1 MKKVFLL
8 AGILMLLSACAED
21 KSNDSGTNSYQ
32 VTGKVIYTAD
42 NFKSAKV
49 CVDANNNGLADD
61 TYCTE
66 TAVDG
71 SYSFTSSDSISSYPL
86 AASITTANTAVNARL
101 NNGEILMYA
110 PKGKADVISIETTLI
125 KSIMEQNSTK
135 TYDMANT
142 EVAAIMKKT
151 DNKTLLTVYTNALN
165 SADIQNWE
173 TSIRGIVGAV
183 TNKLLESTE
192 ITADTI
198 ITVTQEEVDNINNII
213 KEEDNKEP
221 QQPENPGTEP
231 TTPLEKVTIML
242 KNAEIKNS
250 AENPV
255 NLNEHVDPANNN
267 VYPNGIV
274 TRLAIKNDTFGDFL
288 NINLTRN
295 FTGYDS
301 FLERYGYKEEN
312 FPSNSELGFE
322 VTHAG
327 SPLNYYEFSNY
338 PYKRSQQPTGMID
351 EDNICIAGNV
361 SGIFYKSIMDE
372 DILRNEFIPKMEAC
386 NNSTDCFTDL
396 LYVYYKNNMFK
407 LEKWYW
413 TIDTTQLN
421 ECKQS
426 LTPLEKVTEM
436 LAGAEIKNSAENPVN
451 LNEHL
456 DRTLIHHNQ
465 SNQITNFIG
474 IKYDTFGEFSK
485 LGTFTNTGTLLMDLN
500 YKENNWPSDSP
511 LHFEVFPD
519 SNSSITGQNGY
530 FFSNHY
536 YKYHQYNNNSNNF
549 IADSICLAN
558 GKVNGIY
565 YKPLLSDTVNAVM
578 ESYFMQ
584 CLQNSDVNPDESA
597 QISQEAKC
605 LVDTWYYYKDSIKL
619 EKWYWTIDT
628 SLLEE
633 CKK

>member
-49 CVDANNNGLADD
+49 CVDANNDGLAND

-66 TAVDG
+66 TAGDG

-125 KSIMEQNSTK
+125 KSIMEQNSKK
-135 TYDMANT
+135 TYDMADAD
-142 EVAAIMKKT
+142 VAAIMKKT

-173 TSIRGIVGAV
+173 SSIRGIVGAV

-198 ITVTQEEVDNINNII
+198 ITITQEEVNNINNII

-231 TTPLEKVTIML
+231 ATPLEKVTIML

-327 SPLNYYEFSNY
+327 SQLNYYEFSNY

-396 LYVYYKNNMFK
+396 LYVYYKNNVFK

-451 LNEHL
+451 LNEYL
-456 DRTLIHHNQ
+456 DPANNEIDKDGALLKLGIKSDAFGEYSSNMLMT
-465 SNQITNFIG
+465 SNQ
-474 IKYDTFGEFSK
+474 
-485 LGTFTNTGTLLMDLN
+485 LLRIIN
-500 YKENNWPSDSP
+500 YEEENWPSDSS
-511 LHFEVFPD
+511 LEFEVLVTGNVTNGGYYLTNYP
-519 SNSSITGQNGY
+519 SNISMDNVSVEPHSDNVCGV
-530 FFSNHY
+530 
-536 YKYHQYNNNSNNF
+536 
-549 IADSICLAN
+549 N
-558 GKVNGIY
+558 GKMNGIY
-565 YKPLLSDTVNAVM
+565 YKSVFDISLYDIM
-578 ESYFMQ
+578 EAEYML
-584 CLQNSDVNPDESA
+584 CYRQNGGINDPASGSLDGNDMKILFDCFA
-597 QISQEAKC
+597 EAAYNNKNN
-605 LVDTWYYYKDSIKL
+605 IKL

-633 CKK
+633 CK

>member
-1 MKKVFLL
+1 
-8 AGILMLLSACAED
+8 
-21 KSNDSGTNSYQ
+21 
-32 VTGKVIYTAD
+32 
-42 NFKSAKV
+42 
-49 CVDANNNGLADD
+49 
-61 TYCTE
+61 
-66 TAVDG
+66 
-71 SYSFTSSDSISSYPL
+71 
-86 AASITTANTAVNARL
+86 
-101 NNGEILMYA
+101 MYA

-151 DNKTLLTVYTNALN
+151 DNKTLFKVYTNALN
-165 SADIQNWE
+165 NADIQNWE
-173 TSIRGIVGAV
+173 SSIRGIVGAV

-221 QQPENPGTEP
+221 ENPSFEP
-231 TTPLEKVTIML
+231 ATPLEKVTKIL
-242 KNAEIKNS
+242 AGAEIKNS
-250 AENPV
+250 MANPV

-396 LYVYYKNNMFK
+396 LYVYYKNNK
-407 LEKWYW
+407 L
-413 TIDTTQLN
+413 
-421 ECKQS
+421 
-426 LTPLEKVTEM
+426 
-436 LAGAEIKNSAENPVN
+436 
-451 LNEHL
+451 
-456 DRTLIHHNQ
+456 
-465 SNQITNFIG
+465 
-474 IKYDTFGEFSK
+474 
-485 LGTFTNTGTLLMDLN
+485 
-500 YKENNWPSDSP
+500 
-511 LHFEVFPD
+511 
-519 SNSSITGQNGY
+519 
-530 FFSNHY
+530 
-536 YKYHQYNNNSNNF
+536 
-549 IADSICLAN
+549 
-558 GKVNGIY
+558 
-565 YKPLLSDTVNAVM
+565 
-578 ESYFMQ
+578 
-584 CLQNSDVNPDESA
+584 
-597 QISQEAKC
+597 
-605 LVDTWYYYKDSIKL
+605 KL

-633 CKK
+633 CK

>member
-1 MKKVFLL
+1 MKKFILL
-8 AGILMLLSACAED
+8 AGMLLLLAACAED
-21 KSNDSGTNSYQ
+21 KSSDTGSNSYQ

-61 TYCTE
+61 AYCTE
-66 TAVDG
+66 TANDG
-71 SYSFTSSDSISSYPL
+71 SYSFTSNNSTNNYPL
-86 AASITTANTAVNARL
+86 VASITTNAKI
-101 NNGEILMYA
+101 NNGSILMYA

-125 KSIMEQNSTK
+125 KSIMEQTSTK
-135 TYDMANT
+135 TYDMADA

-372 DILRNEFIPKMEAC
+372 DPNR
-386 NNSTDCFTDL
+386 
-396 LYVYYKNNMFK
+396 
-407 LEKWYW
+407 
-413 TIDTTQLN
+413 
-421 ECKQS
+421 
-426 LTPLEKVTEM
+426 
-436 LAGAEIKNSAENPVN
+436 
-451 LNEHL
+451 
-456 DRTLIHHNQ
+456 
-465 SNQITNFIG
+465 
-474 IKYDTFGEFSK
+474 FS
-485 LGTFTNTGTLLMDLN
+485 FR
-500 YKENNWPSDSP
+500 
-511 LHFEVFPD
+511 VR
-519 SNSSITGQNGY
+519 
-530 FFSNHY
+530 
-536 YKYHQYNNNSNNF
+536 
-549 IADSICLAN
+549 
-558 GKVNGIY
+558 
-565 YKPLLSDTVNAVM
+565 
-578 ESYFMQ
+578 
-584 CLQNSDVNPDESA
+584 
-597 QISQEAKC
+597 
-605 LVDTWYYYKDSIKL
+605 
-619 EKWYWTIDT
+619 
-628 SLLEE
+628 
-633 CKK
+633 

>member
-49 CVDANNNGLADD
+49 CVDANNNGLTDD
-61 TYCTE
+61 AYCTE
-66 TAVDG
+66 TAGDG
-71 SYSFTSSDSISSYPL
+71 SYSFISNDSVTNYPL
-86 AASITTANTAVNARL
+86 AASITTVNNAVNARL

-125 KSIMEQNSTK
+125 KSIMEQNSKK
-135 TYDMANT
+135 TYDMADA

-173 TSIRGIVGAV
+173 SSIRGIVGAV

-221 QQPENPGTEP
+221 ENPDTEP
-231 TTPLEKVTIML
+231 ATPLEKIT
-242 KNAEIKNS
+242 
-250 AENPV
+250 
-255 NLNEHVDPANNN
+255 
-267 VYPNGIV
+267 
-274 TRLAIKNDTFGDFL
+274 
-288 NINLTRN
+288 
-295 FTGYDS
+295 
-301 FLERYGYKEEN
+301 
-312 FPSNSELGFE
+312 EL
-322 VTHAG
+322 
-327 SPLNYYEFSNY
+327 
-338 PYKRSQQPTGMID
+338 
-351 EDNICIAGNV
+351 
-361 SGIFYKSIMDE
+361 
-372 DILRNEFIPKMEAC
+372 
-386 NNSTDCFTDL
+386 
-396 LYVYYKNNMFK
+396 
-407 LEKWYW
+407 
-413 TIDTTQLN
+413 
-421 ECKQS
+421 
-426 LTPLEKVTEM
+426 

-465 SNQITNFIG
+465 STYITNFIG
-474 IKYDTFGEFSK
+474 IKYDTFGEFSE
-485 LGTFTNTGTLLMDLN
+485 LPTFTNANATMKDLN
-500 YKENNWPSDSP
+500 YKENNWPSDSS

-519 SNSSITGQNGY
+519 SNSSTTGQNGY

-536 YKYHQYNNNSNNF
+536 YKYQYESGNV
-549 IADSICLAN
+549 IADNICSAN
-558 GKVNGIY
+558 GKVNGIF
-565 YKPLLSDTVNAVM
+565 YKPIVSDTEMAAM
-578 ESYFMQ
+578 QSESMQ
-584 CLQNSDVNPDESA
+584 CLQNSGINIDENG
-597 QISQEAKC
+597 QISQDDIDKM
-605 LVDTWYYYKDSIKL
+605 LVCFADIWFQHKDNYKL

-628 SLLEE
+628 TLLEE
-633 CKK
+633 CK

>member
-1 MKKVFLL
+1 MKKFFLL
-8 AGILMLLSACAED
+8 AGMLLLLAACAED
-21 KSNDSGTNSYQ
+21 KSSDTGSSYQ
-32 VTGKVIYTAD
+32 ITGKVIYTAD

-61 TYCTE
+61 AYCTE

-71 SYSFTSSDSISSYPL
+71 SYSFTSNNSTNNYPL

-125 KSIMEQNSTK
+125 KSIMEQNSAK

-142 EVAAIMKKT
+142 EVTALIKKA

-165 SADIQNWE
+165 SADIQNWK

-221 QQPENPGTEP
+221 ENPGTEP
-231 TTPLEKVTIML
+231 ATPLEKVTYLFNNAIIKADINNPIDLIAFHEPKLDEPHNKIFGINKDTFGTWQYEEMNPAGVDFML
-242 KNAEIKNS
+242 ATAVKYKEEYWDPNTTSKLIASDGYGGYNGLGYLFYYEDEENICSVGQYKSIFYKLMYNVPLEEATQICDYRDYPENATEEELNAFINEVTSCFYNAFKNEKIYFEKYYYTIDTTQLDECNQSLTPLEKVTKMLAGAEIKNS

-255 NLNEHVDPANNN
+255 NLNEHLDPANNN

-396 LYVYYKNNMFK
+396 LYVYYKNNIF
-407 LEKWYW
+407 
-413 TIDTTQLN
+413 
-421 ECKQS
+421 
-426 LTPLEKVTEM
+426 
-436 LAGAEIKNSAENPVN
+436 
-451 LNEHL
+451 
-456 DRTLIHHNQ
+456 
-465 SNQITNFIG
+465 
-474 IKYDTFGEFSK
+474 
-485 LGTFTNTGTLLMDLN
+485 
-500 YKENNWPSDSP
+500 
-511 LHFEVFPD
+511 
-519 SNSSITGQNGY
+519 
-530 FFSNHY
+530 
-536 YKYHQYNNNSNNF
+536 
-549 IADSICLAN
+549 
-558 GKVNGIY
+558 
-565 YKPLLSDTVNAVM
+565 
-578 ESYFMQ
+578 
-584 CLQNSDVNPDESA
+584 
-597 QISQEAKC
+597 
-605 LVDTWYYYKDSIKL
+605 KL

-633 CKK
+633 CK

>member
-61 TYCTE
+61 TYCAE
-66 TAVDG
+66 TAGDG
-71 SYSFTSSDSISSYPL
+71 SYSFISNDSINSYPL
-86 AASITTANTAVNARL
+86 VASITTVNTAVNARL
-101 NNGEILMYA
+101 DTGGILMYA

-125 KSIMEQNSTK
+125 KSIMEQNSKK
-135 TYDMANT
+135 TYDMADA

-165 SADIQNWE
+165 NADIQNWE

-221 QQPENPGTEP
+221 ENPDTEP
-231 TTPLEKVTIML
+231 ATPLEKVTYLFNNAIIKADINNPIDLIAFHEPKLDEPHNKIFGINKDAFGTWQYEEMNPAGLYFML
-242 KNAEIKNS
+242 ATAVK
-250 AENPV
+250 
-255 NLNEHVDPANNN
+255 
-267 VYPNGIV
+267 
-274 TRLAIKNDTFGDFL
+274 
-288 NINLTRN
+288 
-295 FTGYDS
+295 
-301 FLERYGYKEEN
+301 YKEEYWDPN
-312 FPSNSELGFE
+312 TTSKLIASDGYGGYNGLGYLF
-322 VTHAG
+322 
-327 SPLNYYEFSNY
+327 YYE
-338 PYKRSQQPTGMID
+338 D
-351 EDNICIAGNV
+351 EENICSVGQYK
-361 SGIFYKSIMDE
+361 SIFYKLMYNVPLEEATQICDYRDYPE
-372 DILRNEFIPKMEAC
+372 NPTEEELNAFINEFT
-386 NNSTDCFTDL
+386 SCF
-396 LYVYYKNNMFK
+396 YNAFKNEKIYFEKYY
-407 LEKWYW
+407 Y
-413 TIDTTQLN
+413 TIDTTQLS

-456 DRTLIHHNQ
+456 DRTLIHYNQ
-465 SNQITNFIG
+465 STEITNFIG
-474 IKYDTFGEFSK
+474 IKYDTFGEFSDIPM
-485 LGTFTNTGTLLMDLN
+485 FTNVSALLKDVN
-500 YKENNWPSDSP
+500 YKEDNWPSDNL

-519 SNSSITGQNGY
+519 SSTDQKGY
-530 FFSNHY
+530 FFSNY
-536 YKYHQYNNNSNNF
+536 PYRNEDDF
-549 IADSICLAN
+549 IADNICLAN
-558 GKVNGIY
+558 GKVNGIF
-565 YKPLLSDTVNAVM
+565 YKPIVSDTEMAVM
-578 ESYFMQ
+578 ESDLMQ
-584 CLQNSDVNPDESA
+584 CAKNSGINIDENGQMSQDDVD
-597 QISQEAKC
+597 KM
-605 LVDTWYYYKDSIKL
+605 LVCFADIWFQHKDNYKL

-628 SLLEE
+628 TLLEE
-633 CKK
+633 CK

>member
-1 MKKVFLL
+1 MKKFFLL
-8 AGILMLLSACAED
+8 ACILMLAAACAED
-21 KSNDSGTNSYQ
+21 KSNDAGTNSYQ

-61 TYCTE
+61 AYCTE
-66 TAVDG
+66 TASDG
-71 SYSFTSSDSISSYPL
+71 SYSFTSNDSINSYPL
-86 AASITTANTAVNARL
+86 AALITTNAKI
-101 NNGEILMYA
+101 NNSGLFLYA
-110 PKGKADVISIETTLI
+110 PKGKTDVISIETTLI
-125 KSIMEQNSTK
+125 KSIMEQNSKK
-135 TYDMANT
+135 TYENANA
-142 EVAAIMKKT
+142 EVTALMGKA
-151 DNKTLLTVYTNALN
+151 DNKTLLTVYSNTLN
-165 SADIQNWE
+165 NADIQNWE
-173 TSIRGIVGAV
+173 SSIRGIVGAV

-231 TTPLEKVTIML
+231 ATPLEKVTYLFNNAIIKADINNPIDLIAFHEPKLDEPHNKIFGINKDAFGTWQYEKMNPAGLYFML
-242 KNAEIKNS
+242 ATAVKYKEEYWDPNTTSKLIASDGYGGYNGLGYLFYYEDEENICSVGQYKSIFYKLMYNVPLEEATQICDYRDYPENPTEEELNAFINEFTSCFYNAFKNEKIYFEKYYYTIDTTQLSECKQSLTPLEKITEILAGAEIKNS

-255 NLNEHVDPANNN
+255 NLNEHLDPANNN

-301 FLERYGYKEEN
+301 FLERYGYKEES

-386 NNSTDCFTDL
+386 NNSIDCFTDL

-413 TIDTTQLN
+413 TIDT
-421 ECKQS
+421 
-426 LTPLEKVTEM
+426 
-436 LAGAEIKNSAENPVN
+436 
-451 LNEHL
+451 
-456 DRTLIHHNQ
+456 
-465 SNQITNFIG
+465 
-474 IKYDTFGEFSK
+474 
-485 LGTFTNTGTLLMDLN
+485 
-500 YKENNWPSDSP
+500 
-511 LHFEVFPD
+511 
-519 SNSSITGQNGY
+519 
-530 FFSNHY
+530 
-536 YKYHQYNNNSNNF
+536 
-549 IADSICLAN
+549 
-558 GKVNGIY
+558 
-565 YKPLLSDTVNAVM
+565 
-578 ESYFMQ
+578 
-584 CLQNSDVNPDESA
+584 
-597 QISQEAKC
+597 
-605 LVDTWYYYKDSIKL
+605 
-619 EKWYWTIDT
+619 

-633 CKK
+633 CK

>member
-66 TAVDG
+66 TANDG
-71 SYSFTSSDSISSYPL
+71 SYSFTSNNSTNNYPL
-86 AASITTANTAVNARL
+86 VASITTNAKI
-101 NNGEILMYA
+101 NNGSILMYA

-135 TYDMANT
+135 TYDMANK
-142 EVAAIMKKT
+142 EVTALIKKA

-165 SADIQNWE
+165 NADIQNWE

-231 TTPLEKVTIML
+231 ATPLEKVTEIL
-242 KNAEIKNS
+242 AGAEIKNS
-250 AENPV
+250 AESPV

-274 TRLAIKNDTFGDFL
+274 TRLAIKNDTFGDFS
-288 NINLTRN
+288 IGSSLTRN

-322 VTHAG
+322 VTLYG
-327 SPLNYYEFSNY
+327 NQNSYEFSNY
-338 PYKRSQQPTGMID
+338 PFKRSQQPTGMID

-372 DILRNEFIPKMEAC
+372 DIINNEFIPEMEAC
-386 NNSTDCFTDL
+386 NNSIDCFTDL
-396 LYVYYKNNMFK
+396 LYVYYKNNK
-407 LEKWYW
+407 L
-413 TIDTTQLN
+413 
-421 ECKQS
+421 
-426 LTPLEKVTEM
+426 
-436 LAGAEIKNSAENPVN
+436 
-451 LNEHL
+451 
-456 DRTLIHHNQ
+456 
-465 SNQITNFIG
+465 
-474 IKYDTFGEFSK
+474 
-485 LGTFTNTGTLLMDLN
+485 
-500 YKENNWPSDSP
+500 
-511 LHFEVFPD
+511 
-519 SNSSITGQNGY
+519 
-530 FFSNHY
+530 
-536 YKYHQYNNNSNNF
+536 
-549 IADSICLAN
+549 
-558 GKVNGIY
+558 
-565 YKPLLSDTVNAVM
+565 
-578 ESYFMQ
+578 
-584 CLQNSDVNPDESA
+584 
-597 QISQEAKC
+597 
-605 LVDTWYYYKDSIKL
+605 KL

-633 CKK
+633 CK

>member
-1 MKKVFLL
+1 MKKFFLL
-8 AGILMLLSACAED
+8 TGILLLAAACAEN
-21 KSNDSGTNSYQ
+21 KSNDTSSSSYQ

-61 TYCTE
+61 AYCTE
-66 TAVDG
+66 TAGDG
-71 SYSFTSSDSISSYPL
+71 SYTFISSDSVSSYPL
-86 AASITTANTAVNARL
+86 AASITTVNNAVNAKL

-125 KSIMEQNSTK
+125 KSIMEQNSAK
-135 TYDMANT
+135 TYENANA
-142 EVAAIMKKT
+142 EVTALIEKA
-151 DNKTLLTVYTNALN
+151 DNKTLLTVYSNALN
-165 SADIQNWE
+165 NTDIQNWE

-192 ITADTI
+192 ITADTVV
-198 ITVTQEEVDNINNII
+198 TVTQEEVDNINNII

-231 TTPLEKVTIML
+231 TTPLEKVTYL
-242 KNAEIKNS
+242 FKNAVIKADIN
-250 AENPV
+250 NPIDLIAFHEPKLDEPH
-255 NLNEHVDPANNN
+255 NKIFGINKDAFGKWQYEKMNPAGVDFM
-267 VYPNGIV
+267 
-274 TRLAIKNDTFGDFL
+274 LATAVK
-288 NINLTRN
+288 
-295 FTGYDS
+295 
-301 FLERYGYKEEN
+301 YKEEYWSPN
-312 FPSNSELGFE
+312 TTSKLIASDGYGGYNGLGYLF
-322 VTHAG
+322 
-327 SPLNYYEFSNY
+327 YYE
-338 PYKRSQQPTGMID
+338 D
-351 EDNICIAGNV
+351 EENICSVGQYK
-361 SGIFYKSIMDE
+361 SIFYKLMYNVPLEEATQICDYRDYPE
-372 DILRNEFIPKMEAC
+372 NPTEEELNAFINEFT
-386 NNSTDCFTDL
+386 SCF
-396 LYVYYKNNMFK
+396 YNAFKNEKIYFEKYY
-407 LEKWYW
+407 YI
-413 TIDTTQLN
+413 IDTTQLE

-451 LNEHL
+451 LHEHL

-465 SNQITNFIG
+465 STYITNFIG

-511 LHFEVFPD
+511 LHFEVFPY
-519 SNSSITGQNGY
+519 SNSSTTGQNGY

-584 CLQNSDVNPDESA
+584 CLQNSDINPDESA
-597 QISQEAKC
+597 QISQDAKC
-605 LVDTWYYYKDSIKL
+605 LVDTWYYYKDSIKI

-628 SLLEE
+628 TQLEE
-633 CKK
+633 CK

>member
-135 TYDMANT
+135 TYDMANK
-142 EVAAIMKKT
+142 EVTALIKKA

-221 QQPENPGTEP
+221 ENPSFEP
-231 TTPLEKVTIML
+231 ATSLEKVTIML

-250 AENPV
+250 MANPV

-322 VTHAG
+322 VTHTG
-327 SPLNYYEFSNY
+327 YPLNYYQFSNY
-338 PYKRSQQPTGMID
+338 PFKRSQQPTGMID

-426 LTPLEKVTEM
+426 TTPLEKVTEM

>member
-135 TYDMANT
+135 TYDMANK
-142 EVAAIMKKT
+142 EVTALIKKA

>member
-1 MKKVFLL
+1 MKKIFLL

-61 TYCTE
+61 AYCTE
-66 TAVDG
+66 TANDG
-71 SYSFTSSDSISSYPL
+71 SYSFTSNNSTNNYPL
-86 AASITTANTAVNARL
+86 VASITTNAKI
-101 NNGEILMYA
+101 NNGSILMYA

-135 TYDMANT
+135 TYDMANK
-142 EVAAIMKKT
+142 EVTALIKKA

-396 LYVYYKNNMFK
+396 LYVYYKNNIF
-407 LEKWYW
+407 
-413 TIDTTQLN
+413 
-421 ECKQS
+421 
-426 LTPLEKVTEM
+426 
-436 LAGAEIKNSAENPVN
+436 
-451 LNEHL
+451 
-456 DRTLIHHNQ
+456 
-465 SNQITNFIG
+465 
-474 IKYDTFGEFSK
+474 
-485 LGTFTNTGTLLMDLN
+485 
-500 YKENNWPSDSP
+500 
-511 LHFEVFPD
+511 
-519 SNSSITGQNGY
+519 
-530 FFSNHY
+530 
-536 YKYHQYNNNSNNF
+536 
-549 IADSICLAN
+549 
-558 GKVNGIY
+558 
-565 YKPLLSDTVNAVM
+565 
-578 ESYFMQ
+578 
-584 CLQNSDVNPDESA
+584 
-597 QISQEAKC
+597 
-605 LVDTWYYYKDSIKL
+605 KL

-633 CKK
+633 CK

>member
-8 AGILMLLSACAED
+8 AGILLLAAACAEN

-101 NNGEILMYA
+101 NNGKILMYA

-221 QQPENPGTEP
+221 ENPSFEP
-231 TTPLEKVTIML
+231 ATSLEKVTIML

-250 AENPV
+250 MANPV

-322 VTHAG
+322 VTHTG
-327 SPLNYYEFSNY
+327 YPLNYYQFSNY
-338 PYKRSQQPTGMID
+338 PFKRSQQPTGMID

-426 LTPLEKVTEM
+426 TTPLEKVTEM

-633 CKK
+633 CK

>member
-1 MKKVFLL
+1 MKKVILL
-8 AGILMLLSACAED
+8 AGILMLLSACAEN
-21 KSNDSGTNSYQ
+21 KSSDTGSSYQ

-66 TAVDG
+66 TANDG

-101 NNGEILMYA
+101 NNGKILMYA

-125 KSIMEQNSTK
+125 KSIMEQNSAK
-135 TYDMANT
+135 TYDKADA

-426 LTPLEKVTEM
+426 TTPLEKVTEM

>member
-1 MKKVFLL
+1 MKKIFLL
-8 AGILMLLSACAED
+8 AGILLLAAACAED

-71 SYSFTSSDSISSYPL
+71 SYSFTSNNSTNNYPL
-86 AASITTANTAVNARL
+86 VASITTNAKI
-101 NNGEILMYA
+101 NNGSILMYA

-142 EVAAIMKKT
+142 EVAALIKKA

-165 SADIQNWE
+165 NADIQNWE
-173 TSIRGIVGAV
+173 SSIRGIVGAV

-221 QQPENPGTEP
+221 ENPGTEP
-231 TTPLEKVTIML
+231 
-242 KNAEIKNS
+242 A
-250 AENPV
+250 
-255 NLNEHVDPANNN
+255 
-267 VYPNGIV
+267 
-274 TRLAIKNDTFGDFL
+274 
-288 NINLTRN
+288 
-295 FTGYDS
+295 
-301 FLERYGYKEEN
+301 
-312 FPSNSELGFE
+312 
-322 VTHAG
+322 
-327 SPLNYYEFSNY
+327 
-338 PYKRSQQPTGMID
+338 
-351 EDNICIAGNV
+351 
-361 SGIFYKSIMDE
+361 
-372 DILRNEFIPKMEAC
+372 
-386 NNSTDCFTDL
+386 
-396 LYVYYKNNMFK
+396 
-407 LEKWYW
+407 
-413 TIDTTQLN
+413 
-421 ECKQS
+421 
-426 LTPLEKVTEM
+426 TPLEKVTEI

-474 IKYDTFGEFSK
+474 IKYDTFGEFSDFP
-485 LGTFTNTGTLLMDLN
+485 TFTNANATMKDLN
-500 YKENNWPSDSP
+500 YKENNWPSDSS

-519 SNSSITGQNGY
+519 SNSSTTGQNGY

-536 YKYHQYNNNSNNF
+536 YKYQYESGNV
-549 IADSICLAN
+549 IADNICSAN
-558 GKVNGIY
+558 GKVNGIF
-565 YKPLLSDTVNAVM
+565 YKPIVSDTEMAAM
-578 ESYFMQ
+578 QSDGMQ
-584 CLQNSDVNPDESA
+584 CLQNSGINIDENG
-597 QISQEAKC
+597 QISQDDIDKM
-605 LVDTWYYYKDSIKL
+605 LVCFADIWFQHKNNYKI

-628 SLLEE
+628 TLLEE
-633 CKK
+633 CK

>member
-101 NNGEILMYA
+101 NNGKILMYA

-125 KSIMEQNSTK
+125 KSIMEQNSKK
-135 TYDMANT
+135 TYDMADA

-165 SADIQNWE
+165 STDIQNWE

-231 TTPLEKVTIML
+231 ATPLEKVTIML

-274 TRLAIKNDTFGDFL
+274 TRLAIKNNTFGDFL

-322 VTHAG
+322 VTLYG
-327 SPLNYYEFSNY
+327 NQNSYEFSNY
-338 PYKRSQQPTGMID
+338 PFKRSKQPTGMID

-386 NNSTDCFTDL
+386 NNSIDCFTDL
-396 LYVYYKNNMFK
+396 LYVYYKNNKLK

-426 LTPLEKVTEM
+426 LTPLEKVTEI

-474 IKYDTFGEFSK
+474 IKNNTFGEFSDIPM
-485 LGTFTNTGTLLMDLN
+485 FTNVSSLLKDVN
-500 YKENNWPSDSP
+500 YKEGNWPSDSS

-519 SNSSITGQNGY
+519 SSTDQNGY
-530 FFSNHY
+530 FFSNY
-536 YKYHQYNNNSNNF
+536 PYKHWNEDDF
-549 IADSICLAN
+549 IADNICLAN
-558 GKVNGIY
+558 GKVNGIF
-565 YKPLLSDTVNAVM
+565 YKPIVSDTEMTAM
-578 ESYFMQ
+578 QSDLMQ
-584 CLQNSDVNPDESA
+584 CAENSGIDIDENG
-597 QISQEAKC
+597 QISQDDVDKMLVC
-605 LVDTWYYYKDSIKL
+605 FVDTWFQHKNNYKL

-628 SLLEE
+628 TQLEE
-633 CKK
+633 CK

>member
-1 MKKVFLL
+1 MKKIFLL
-8 AGILMLLSACAED
+8 AGILLLAAACAED

-71 SYSFTSSDSISSYPL
+71 SYSFTSNNSTNNYPL
-86 AASITTANTAVNARL
+86 VASITTNAKI
-101 NNGEILMYA
+101 NNGSILMYA

-142 EVAAIMKKT
+142 EVAALIKKA

-165 SADIQNWE
+165 NADIQNWE
-173 TSIRGIVGAV
+173 SSIRGIVGAV

-221 QQPENPGTEP
+221 ENPGTEP
-231 TTPLEKVTIML
+231 ATPLEKVTYL
-242 KNAEIKNS
+242 FNNAVIKADIN
-250 AENPV
+250 NPIDLIAFHEPKLDEPH
-255 NLNEHVDPANNN
+255 NKIF
-267 VYPNGIV
+267 GIN
-274 TRLAIKNDTFGDFL
+274 KDTFGTWQYEEMNPAGVDFML
-288 NINLTRN
+288 ATAVK
-295 FTGYDS
+295 
-301 FLERYGYKEEN
+301 YKEEYWDPN
-312 FPSNSELGFE
+312 TTSKLIASDGYGGYNGLGYLF
-322 VTHAG
+322 
-327 SPLNYYEFSNY
+327 YYE
-338 PYKRSQQPTGMID
+338 D
-351 EDNICIAGNV
+351 EENICSVGQYK
-361 SGIFYKSIMDE
+361 SIFYKLMYNVPLEEATQICDYRDYPE
-372 DILRNEFIPKMEAC
+372 NATEEELNAFINEVT
-386 NNSTDCFTDL
+386 SCF
-396 LYVYYKNNMFK
+396 YNAFKNEKIYFEKYY
-407 LEKWYW
+407 Y
-413 TIDTTQLN
+413 TIDTTQLD

-426 LTPLEKVTEM
+426 LTPLEKVTEI

-474 IKYDTFGEFSK
+474 IKYDTFGEFSDFP
-485 LGTFTNTGTLLMDLN
+485 TFTNANATMKDLN
-500 YKENNWPSDSP
+500 YKENNWPSDSS

-519 SNSSITGQNGY
+519 SNSSTTGQNGY

-536 YKYHQYNNNSNNF
+536 YKYQYESGNV
-549 IADSICLAN
+549 IADNICSAN
-558 GKVNGIY
+558 GKVNGIF
-565 YKPLLSDTVNAVM
+565 YKPIVSDTEMAAM
-578 ESYFMQ
+578 QSDGMQ
-584 CLQNSDVNPDESA
+584 CLQNSGINIDENG
-597 QISQEAKC
+597 QISQDDIDKM
-605 LVDTWYYYKDSIKL
+605 LVCFADIWFQHKNNYKI

-628 SLLEE
+628 TLLEE
-633 CKK
+633 CK

>member
-1 MKKVFLL
+1 MKKFFLL
-8 AGILMLLSACAED
+8 ACILMLAAACAED
-21 KSNDSGTNSYQ
+21 KSNDTGTNSYQ

-66 TAVDG
+66 SAVDG

-125 KSIMEQNSTK
+125 KSIMEQNSKK
-135 TYDMANT
+135 TYDMADA

-173 TSIRGIVGAV
+173 SSIRGIVGAV

-221 QQPENPGTEP
+221 ENPGTEP
-231 TTPLEKVTIML
+231 ATPLEKVTEML
-242 KNAEIKNS
+242 AGAEIKNS
-250 AENPV
+250 MANPV

-274 TRLAIKNDTFGDFL
+274 TRLAIKNDTFGDFS
-288 NINLTRN
+288 IGSSLTRN

-322 VTHAG
+322 VTLYG
-327 SPLNYYEFSNY
+327 NQNSYEFSNY
-338 PYKRSQQPTGMID
+338 PFKRSQQPTGMID

-372 DILRNEFIPKMEAC
+372 DIINNEFIPEMEAC
-386 NNSTDCFTDL
+386 NNSIDCFTDL
-396 LYVYYKNNMFK
+396 LYVYYKNNK
-407 LEKWYW
+407 L
-413 TIDTTQLN
+413 
-421 ECKQS
+421 
-426 LTPLEKVTEM
+426 
-436 LAGAEIKNSAENPVN
+436 
-451 LNEHL
+451 
-456 DRTLIHHNQ
+456 
-465 SNQITNFIG
+465 
-474 IKYDTFGEFSK
+474 
-485 LGTFTNTGTLLMDLN
+485 
-500 YKENNWPSDSP
+500 
-511 LHFEVFPD
+511 
-519 SNSSITGQNGY
+519 
-530 FFSNHY
+530 
-536 YKYHQYNNNSNNF
+536 
-549 IADSICLAN
+549 
-558 GKVNGIY
+558 
-565 YKPLLSDTVNAVM
+565 
-578 ESYFMQ
+578 
-584 CLQNSDVNPDESA
+584 
-597 QISQEAKC
+597 
-605 LVDTWYYYKDSIKL
+605 KL

-633 CKK
+633 CK